1 MAVVGAGPVLAG
13 LFDVY
18 LSAPIQ
24 LPAQWCEDSRYK
36 RVNNRVP
43 GGGIRAALRY
53 ASFSVPCNPVV
64 EGGPTRSWG
73 SE

>member
-18 LSAPIQ
+18 LSGPIQ

-43 GGGIRAALRY
+43 GGGIVQRCVMPP
-53 ASFSVPCNPVV
+53 SVCPATP
-64 EGGPTRSWG
+64 
-73 SE
+73 

>member
-36 RVNNRVP
+36 RDNRVP
-43 GGGIRAALRY
+43 GGGIVQRCVMPP
-53 ASFSVPCNPVV
+53 SVCPATP
-64 EGGPTRSWG
+64 
-73 SE
+73 